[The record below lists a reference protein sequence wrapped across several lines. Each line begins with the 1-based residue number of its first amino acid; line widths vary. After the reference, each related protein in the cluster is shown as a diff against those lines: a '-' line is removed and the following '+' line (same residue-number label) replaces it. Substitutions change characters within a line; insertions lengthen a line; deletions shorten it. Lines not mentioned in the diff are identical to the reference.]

1 MSVYFEYD
9 PEDHFFKAEV
19 SAETI
24 RSKAFTLTAI
34 ENNQVY
40 RIDNQ
45 SMYYTQEQL
54 RRAEIVEGMHVAM
67 EHPSDQQLS
76 AFLMSPS
83 SINMPVTVQD
93 LHNLRAI
100 KGPCNSCQEGRPK
113 PSK

>member
-1 MSVYFEYD
+1 MAADNKSCWLVNKNKNVSVYFEYD

-45 SMYYTQEQL
+45 SMYYTQKQL
-54 RRAEIVEGMHVAM
+54 R
-67 EHPSDQQLS
+67 
-76 AFLMSPS
+76 
-83 SINMPVTVQD
+83 
-93 LHNLRAI
+93 
-100 KGPCNSCQEGRPK
+100 
-113 PSK
+113 